1 MAIGAIRRFKA
12 AGLSTPA
19 DISVAGFDDI
29 DFARFADPPLTTI
42 AQPMEVLGR
51 TAMGVLLDIL
61 GGRRSSSETHVL
73 PTNLMVRES
82 TASPAA

>member
-29 DFARFADPPLTTI
+29 DFARFADPPLTTV
-42 AQPMEVLGR
+42 AQPMEELGR
-51 TAMGVLLDIL
+51 TAMSVLLGIL
-61 GGRRSSSETHVL
+61 NGKPSASSTSC
-73 PTNLMVRES
+73 
-82 TASPAA
+82 AADKPDRA